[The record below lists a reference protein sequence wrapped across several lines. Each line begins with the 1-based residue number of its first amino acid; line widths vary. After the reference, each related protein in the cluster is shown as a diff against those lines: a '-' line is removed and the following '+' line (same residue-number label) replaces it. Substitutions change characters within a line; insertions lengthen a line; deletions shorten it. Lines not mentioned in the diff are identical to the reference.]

1 MYNEQMEALISA
13 ALTDGV
19 LTEKE
24 KQILFKKAESMGID
38 LDELEMVLDARL
50 VELKKQEARQT
61 EQHEL
66 EMEKIKAA
74 QKSAPKSDKYGD
86 VRKCPAC
93 GAMVESFQTKC
104 PECGYEFKNI
114 EASSTTK
121 KLLKAMEELD
131 QQAASSKGAVG
142 SALSGIARVLGS
154 DSLTARK
161 VQLIR
166 TFPIPN
172 TKEDLLEMLSLSNAN
187 STASP
192 NSNNSEKTIASAW
205 QEKTKQLIIKAKIS
219 LKDDPDLE
227 YILSEIER
235 EKKKRI
241 KKQIL
246 LVGVPIA
253 LFILLCIIFPLLPVG
268 GINLVHT

>member
-1 MYNEQMEALISA
+1 
-13 ALTDGV
+13 
-19 LTEKE
+19 
-24 KQILFKKAESMGID
+24 
-38 LDELEMVLDARL
+38 
-50 VELKKQEARQT
+50 
-61 EQHEL
+61 
-66 EMEKIKAA
+66 
-74 QKSAPKSDKYGD
+74 
-86 VRKCPAC
+86 
-93 GAMVESFQTKC
+93 
-104 PECGYEFKNI
+104 
-114 EASSTTK
+114 
-121 KLLKAMEELD
+121 MEELD